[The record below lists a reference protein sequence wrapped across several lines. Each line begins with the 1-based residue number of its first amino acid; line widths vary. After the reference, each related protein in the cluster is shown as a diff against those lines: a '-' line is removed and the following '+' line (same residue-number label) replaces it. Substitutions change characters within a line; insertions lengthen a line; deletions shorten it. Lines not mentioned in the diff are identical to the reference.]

1 MAQVLLVGDDKE
13 RAAGL
18 KSLLALDGHRVATA
32 RVVPAWRDDEKSCA
46 AEIVVAAIAAPER
59 ILSVPLGGARG
70 FPAPILFVQHEL
82 EDVRDIHV
90 EERLVDLIASPFAA
104 EEFLARVDALVRVR
118 RVVLRQDQ
126 DAPAGAPHLR
136 PEREPHGGALGR
148 IGRRLRALLSTRVP
162 PYVKPPAPY
171 LEVASRV
178 ADWSDRRDGFEAG
191 HAERVTSFAAMIADE
206 LDLGDGEA
214 SSLLRAAMLHDIG
227 KVALPVE
234 VLRQKGP
241 LEEQQIRLLRTHAER
256 GAAILRA
263 LDRDEAVADAV
274 LYHHESVDGSGY
286 YGRKGDAIPLAS
298 RILAVAEAYDAMTT
312 SIVRKTLTSDAALG
326 LMRDKRGGQWDGP
339 CVDALTHALRPRP
352 YSIPLS

>member
-18 KSLLALDGHRVATA
+18 KSLLAMDGHRVATA
-32 RVVPAWRDDEKSCA
+32 RVVPAWRDDERSCA
-46 AEIVVAAIAAPER
+46 AEIVIAAVAAPDR

-70 FPAPILFVQHEL
+70 FPAPILFVHQEF
-82 EDVRDIHV
+82 EEVREMHV
-90 EERLVDLIASPFAA
+90 EERLVDRIASPFAA
-104 EEFLARVDALVRVR
+104 EEFLGRVDALVRVR

-126 DAPAGAPHLR
+126 DAAGAAPHLR
-136 PEREPHGGALGR
+136 PDRPAGGGFLAR
-148 IGRRLRALLSTRVP
+148 FGRRLGALMSTRVP

-286 YGRKGDAIPLAS
+286 YGRKGEAIPLAS

-312 SIVRKTLTSDAALG
+312 SLVRKTLSADAALG
-326 LMRDKRGGQWDGP
+326 LMHDRRGGQWDGV

-352 YSIPLS
+352 HTIPLS